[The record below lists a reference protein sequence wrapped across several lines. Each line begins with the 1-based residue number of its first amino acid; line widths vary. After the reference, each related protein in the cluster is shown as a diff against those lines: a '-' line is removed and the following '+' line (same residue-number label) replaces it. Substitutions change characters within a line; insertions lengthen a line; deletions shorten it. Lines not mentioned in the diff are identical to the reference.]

1 LATMRM
7 KGRVTMSAVAKRAGV
22 HVTTVS
28 LALRNH
34 PSLPLATRERLRALA
49 DRMGYRPDPALSS
62 LVAYRTGLRTPK
74 KKLPLAYITNWD
86 TEWGWKDTRAHAR
99 FFAGASARAP
109 QLGYQLEHFW
119 LGAHGL
125 THESLSQTLHARG
138 ITGLIIASHG
148 RRSEHPLD
156 LDWPLFSAVKIDF
169 LPHEPA
175 MHNVTN
181 DQRAIIQ
188 LAMRHAIGAGYRRI
202 GFVMSD
208 WWDRCV
214 DSAWSAGFLAE
225 RQTLA
230 SRDCIPILVAP
241 DVAREQA
248 VPRGPFER
256 WFALQRPEVVIGNSS
271 FVLPRLAEMKISVPK
286 DVAFVD
292 LFLDPAPDRRIAG
305 IRQNCHRVGELAV
318 EILVGQ
324 LHQHTFGLP
333 PFPTS
338 TLVEG
343 TWFDGASLPPRN
355 EPDAGQRSGRAV
367 GRQSSSSRAK

>member
-1 LATMRM
+1 MRM

-49 DRMGYRPDPALSS
+49 ERMGYQPDPALYS
-62 LVAYRTGLRTPK
+62 LIAYRTRLRPPM
-74 KKLPLAYITNWD
+74 KKLTLAYITNWD
-86 TEWGWKDTRAHAR
+86 TEWGWKETRAHAR

-119 LGAHGL
+119 LGARNL
-125 THESLSQTLHARG
+125 THAQLNQILHSRG
-138 ITGLIIASHG
+138 INGLIFASHG
-148 RRSEHPLD
+148 RRPEHPLE
-156 LDWPLFSAVKIDF
+156 LDWRLFSAVKIDF
-169 LPHEPA
+169 LPHQPA

-188 LAMRHAIGAGYRRI
+188 LSVRRAIAAGYRRI
-202 GFVMSD
+202 GFAMSD

-214 DSAWSAGFLAE
+214 DGAWSGGFLAE
-225 RQTLA
+225 QRTLA
-230 SRDCIPILVAP
+230 NSDHIPILAVS
-241 DVAREQA
+241 DVARDPVVSRA
-248 VPRGPFER
+248 PFER
-256 WFALQRPEVVIGNSS
+256 WLTLHRPEVLIGNSS
-271 FVLPRLAEMKISVPK
+271 YVLPRLAEMKIAVPK
-286 DVAFVD
+286 DMAFVD
-292 LFLDPAPDRRIAG
+292 LFLDPTVDRRIAG
-305 IRQNCHRVGELAV
+305 VHQNCDRVGELAV

-333 PFPTS
+333 QFATS

-343 TWFDGASLPPRN
+343 TWFDGASLPPRGKTGPTRTAVAR
-355 EPDAGQRSGRAV
+355 PD
-367 GRQSSSSRAK
+367 RQASRRLE